1 MNLLDIELTNT
12 LDLIRRKNLLSR
24 TNTLKRFE
32 KKLANRSGD
41 IEKITSLIYEIN
53 ITIESTGDHFL
64 KAGL

>member
-1 MNLLDIELTNT
+1 MLRDIELTNT

-41 IEKITSLIYEIN
+41 IEKITSLISEIN